1 MDQFQKWTKIQ
12 KMGIILLNGQVVVI
26 LFRLILSDVIKAG
39 ELVCD
44 TLYLNPFAKF
54 K

>member
-1 MDQFQKWTKIQ
+1 MDKNSENGYYLVKWTGGSYTFQASRK
-12 KMGIILLNGQVVVI
+12 
-26 LFRLILSDVIKAG
+26 ILSDVIKAG